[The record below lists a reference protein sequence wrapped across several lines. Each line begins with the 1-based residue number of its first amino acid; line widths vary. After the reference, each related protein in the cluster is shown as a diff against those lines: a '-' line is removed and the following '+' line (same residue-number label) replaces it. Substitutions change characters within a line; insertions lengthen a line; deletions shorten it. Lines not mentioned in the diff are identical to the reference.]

1 MNIKFIHHIIT
12 IKQSTNM
19 EYLLSVHPDKD
30 ERVLQLLESLE
41 ALGIIESFALQS
53 DTGDEVRSFG
63 VSLGDKDVQEYD
75 IAEQY
80 RNMVD

>member
-1 MNIKFIHHIIT
+1 
-12 IKQSTNM
+12 M

-53 DTGDEVRSFG
+53 DMGDEIRTFG
-63 VSLGDKDVQEYD
+63 ASIQVKDVQEYD

-80 RNMVD
+80 RNLVD

>member
-1 MNIKFIHHIIT
+1 
-12 IKQSTNM
+12 M

-41 ALGIIESFALQS
+41 ALGIIQSFALQS
-53 DTGDEVRSFG
+53 DIGDEVRTFRASMG
-63 VSLGDKDVQEYD
+63 AKDAQEYD

-80 RNMVD
+80 RNLVD

>member
-1 MNIKFIHHIIT
+1 
-12 IKQSTNM
+12 M

-53 DTGDEVRSFG
+53 DTGDAIHPFG
-63 VSLGDKDVQEYD
+63 TSTLAKDAQEYD

-80 RNMVD
+80 RNLVD

>member
-1 MNIKFIHHIIT
+1 
-12 IKQSTNM
+12 M

-41 ALGIIESFALQS
+41 ALGIIESFALQG
-53 DTGDEVRSFG
+53 DTRDEVRTFG
-63 VSLGDKDVQEYD
+63 TSIQVNDVQEYD

-80 RNMVD
+80 RNLVD